1 MAKAIEV
8 AALQT
13 IAQWRPTTHDAALGD
28 FSALARRQD
37 WLVCPVMRTRGSD
50 VLTRANWAAQDNA
63 LAAQAALDEVETHT
77 FNHWACGWYELV
89 IVKPNTRAHEIAA
102 EIACSLE
109 GYGVLSDE
117 IYAETEY
124 ENAREVWD
132 RSDVIETLRDAGVSE
147 RTLEALSM
155 DRDAVS
161 AILDFMLSNTDHET
175 GAEGQFQFQSLTRD
189 NAARVVNMLRGRG
202 FNLPS
207 ER

>member
-1 MAKAIEV
+1 MSKAIEV
-8 AALQT
+8 AVLRT
-13 IAQWRPTTHDAALGD
+13 VAQWKPSGFDHSIGD
-28 FSALARRQD
+28 FSAIAHRQD

-102 EIACSLE
+102 ELACSLE
-109 GYGVLSDE
+109 DYGVLSDE
-117 IYAETEY
+117 IYAEMEY
-124 ENAREVWD
+124 DHAREMWD
-132 RSDVIETLRDAGVSE
+132 RSDVIEVLRDAGVSE

-155 DRDAVS
+155 DRDDVS

-175 GAEGQFQFQSLTRD
+175 GAEGQFKFQSLTRD